1 MSDDARNSIERPRLR
16 PVNSKFMSGPAAKR
30 PGYVLGALDTQ
41 LLGRSRRT
49 AATTARRRE
58 VIERSRSLLGM
69 PSDWQ
74 LALVP
79 GSDMGAMEMAMWSL
93 LGPRPVDAL
102 AYERFG
108 HFWAADVI
116 EQLNIPQSRLLEAP
130 FGSLPDLAQVNW
142 EHDVVFV
149 WSGTTAGVRIPD
161 ASWIPEDR
169 GGLAICDATSAAFAM
184 PLPWERLDVVT
195 WSWQKAM
202 GGEGGHG
209 MLAVSPRALSR
220 LETHRP
226 AWPIPKLLRMAEGG
240 KPIRGLFTG
249 ESVNTPSQ
257 LCVEDALDGLRWAE
271 RIGGLPALLQRTQAN
286 FDVIATWVQRT
297 PWVRLLAET
306 PAICSPTSPCLVLDS
321 AWYRGLDRSA
331 QARAAKDISARLAAE
346 GVAYDIDA
354 NPSAP
359 PGLRIWC
366 GPTIETADLEALL
379 PWLEWSY
386 AQTEALFT
394 SSDGESQGRPM
405 P

>member
-1 MSDDARNSIERPRLR
+1 MSDHAKNSVERPRLR
-16 PVNSKFMSGPAAKR
+16 PTHGKFMSGPSAKR
-30 PGYVLGALDTQ
+30 PGYVLGDLDIT

-49 AATTARRRE
+49 AETTARRRE
-58 VIERSRSLLGM
+58 VIERSRSILGM

-93 LGPRPVDAL
+93 LGSRPVDVL
-102 AYERFG
+102 AYERFS
-108 HFWAADVI
+108 HFWAEDVL
-116 EQLNIPQSRLLEAP
+116 EQLKIPHSRLLDAP
-130 FGSLPDLAQVNW
+130 FGSLPDLGQVNW

-149 WSGTTAGVRIPD
+149 WSGTTSGVRIPD

-184 PLPWERLDVVT
+184 PLPWDRLDVVT

-202 GGEGGHG
+202 GGEGAHG
-209 MLAVSPRALSR
+209 MLAVSPRTLNR
-220 LETHRP
+220 LATHKP

-240 KPIRGLFTG
+240 KPIKGLFTG

-271 RIGGLPALLQRTQAN
+271 RIGGLPELFRRTQAN
-286 FDVIATWVQRT
+286 FQVIASWVQRT

-306 PAICSPTSPCLVLDS
+306 PDICSPTAPCLMIDS
-321 AWYRGLDRSA
+321 PWYRTLDKSQ
-331 QARAAKDISARLAAE
+331 QAAAAKDIAARLSAE

-366 GPTIETADLEALL
+366 GPTIETSDLEALL

-386 AQTEALFT
+386 ALTA
-394 SSDGESQGRPM
+394 QGRPM